1 MEWNEGQEWNWIY
14 DKAIFSSF
22 YCQFDVLLSLQL
34 VFVRRVKHFCVLL
47 QYICQIDTDQNAN
60 SLNMTHTT
68 GSPFKQNMIG
78 GCTNNVHSIMWQMCQ
93 VLPKIVSFS
102 RLFLEII
109 LLHCAWWATTTKVE
123 TRTGWNHF
131 GNNSFREHFSAKLGG
146 RLCGKEV
153 SKHTWTHKMILNV
166 MSRTLAQYFP
176 DRWSTHS
183 FIASG
188 KGFGFKHS
196 VG

>member
-1 MEWNEGQEWNWIY
+1 MTKRFSHHFIVSLMSSWVYNW
-14 DKAIFSSF
+14 FSLGELSTF
-22 YCQFDVLLSLQL
+22 VYYCNTYARL
-34 VFVRRVKHFCVLL
+34 
-47 QYICQIDTDQNAN
+47 DTDQNAN